1 MVLSGILRGLPQ
13 EATVSLGDNARAP
26 YGVRSIEEIRRFSSE
41 CLDELVARDVKAIVV
56 ACNSSSAA
64 ALEHLRERYDLPI
77 LGGVRP
83 GAAAAALSPR
93 HRRIGGIATPATV
106 RRRAYFGA

>member
-1 MVLSGILRGLPQ
+1 MVLSGILRGLPK
-13 EATVSLGDNARAP
+13 ESIVYLGDNARAP

-77 LGGVRP
+77 LGVVRP
-83 GAAAAALSPR
+83 GAAAAA
-93 HRRIGGIATPATV
+93 PATRNGPV
-106 RRRAYFGA
+106 GGVAPP